1 MLLHVCECICTCVY
15 LHVERDAGLIWESSQ
30 VVLLS
35 FSPRQALSNPELV
48 NMLVLLGSS
57 LQGPPPPRSCLLRLG
72 LQMGHHTYRIYMSFW
87 GYKPQSS
94 NFHSK
99 GSNHWEVSPVS
110 PSFLNIFID
119 KWVTWHNSLSFQV
132 HNTLNILS
140 WTLIRKTHFAVFSL
154 HPPTHT
160 FLSCHFFSSK
170 LSHLLIPSHSDTL
183 SV

>member
-1 MLLHVCECICTCVY
+1 MRKRSSFPLLHRCVQFEQCVESLSFFVNSLHKYVFFFKEKLLRPAGCACACMLLHVCECICTCVY

-99 GSNHWEVSPVS
+99 GSNH
-110 PSFLNIFID
+110 
-119 KWVTWHNSLSFQV
+119 
-132 HNTLNILS
+132 
-140 WTLIRKTHFAVFSL
+140 
-154 HPPTHT
+154 
-160 FLSCHFFSSK
+160 
-170 LSHLLIPSHSDTL
+170 
-183 SV
+183 